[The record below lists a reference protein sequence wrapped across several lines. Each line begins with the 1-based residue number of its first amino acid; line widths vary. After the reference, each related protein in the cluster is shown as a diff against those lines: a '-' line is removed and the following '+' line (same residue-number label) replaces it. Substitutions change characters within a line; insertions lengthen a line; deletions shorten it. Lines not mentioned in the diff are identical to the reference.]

1 MTRHSLVCLLAWG
14 LAFPPGLSA
23 ATAADA
29 AAAQKVSAVFLAL
42 DAANARVTYRL
53 VDSDTVTT
61 SPVSSA
67 ATLQKLAKLR
77 GGQKVILKCRAARD
91 SEIVVEDVKKK
102 TNWRKWGIILAV
114 VTLGVLSFAAT
125 DSSGV

>member
-1 MTRHSLVCLLAWG
+1 LE
-14 LAFPPGLSA
+14 
-23 ATAADA
+23 
-29 AAAQKVSAVFLAL
+29 
-42 DAANARVTYRL
+42 
-53 VDSDTVTT
+53 
-61 SPVSSA
+61 
-67 ATLQKLAKLR
+67 KLAKLR

-114 VTLGVLSFAAT
+114 ITLGVVSFAAT